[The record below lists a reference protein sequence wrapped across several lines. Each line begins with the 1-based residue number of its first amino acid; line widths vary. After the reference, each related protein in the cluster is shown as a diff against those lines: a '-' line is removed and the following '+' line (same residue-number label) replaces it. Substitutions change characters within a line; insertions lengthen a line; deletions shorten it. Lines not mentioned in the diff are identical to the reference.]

1 MMIIT
6 ALEAIVP
13 AERAAALEAAYEELG
28 RRALPDGLVRSHLV
42 RSVNSPDLWR
52 LETTWR
58 DRQAL
63 EAMRG
68 QGTPP
73 AGLILFR
80 SVGVE
85 PSVGIFE
92 VVGTIEAQAS

>member
-6 ALEAIVP
+6 ALEALVP
-13 AERAAALEAAYEELG
+13 EERAAALEAAYEELG

-42 RSVNSPDLWR
+42 RSVNSPGLWR

-68 QGTPP
+68 QGTP

-85 PSVGIFE
+85 PSLGIFE
-92 VVGTIEAQAS
+92 VVGTIKGQAS

>member
-1 MMIIT
+1 
-6 ALEAIVP
+6 
-13 AERAAALEAAYEELG
+13 
-28 RRALPDGLVRSHLV
+28 
-42 RSVNSPDLWR
+42 
-52 LETTWR
+52 
-58 DRQAL
+58 
-63 EAMRG
+63 MRG

-92 VVGTIEAQAS
+92 VAGTIEAQAS